1 MRGHVNSRG
10 PLGKPD
16 KNGKRKHEGA
26 PWLAV
31 VELGE
36 QPAQRCPTCVD
47 PRGGH
52 KLLWVQ
58 GRKLAECPRCG
69 GPLDDVKARRQF
81 TRTGIATKR
90 EAEALVEA
98 QLGERKAGTYV
109 EPTALTVAEFLTDRW
124 LPDTENARKPSTHAS
139 YAHHVDAYLV
149 PALGTLLLRH
159 LDAGHINAMY
169 TDLAAPDGGQRGK
182 GLSPATRRRIH
193 HTLRRALRDALK
205 WKLVQHNAAASADPP
220 ALDSVPETM
229 HVWTREQLR
238 VFLDHVA
245 DDPLF
250 ALWRTV
256 GTTGMR
262 RGELC
267 GLQWRHVDFEHSTLR
282 VQQARVV
289 VGYEVVLSTPKT
301 KRGRRSIPVGPGT
314 LDVLK
319 AWRDAQADALYDL
332 GFPQSPATYL
342 FTDAAGEPLH
352 PERVTTMFNEHQ
364 DTLRAEILKHHAEAG
379 AEGEAPVLPR
389 IRLHDVRHTY
399 ATLGALDGIPAKV
412 MAERLGQDVM
422 TYMQTYVHNLPGMSG
437 SAAELL
443 EARLDA
449 D

>member
-1 MRGHVNSRG
+1 MSLRGHIYSQG
-10 PLGKPD
+10 PLGED
-16 KNGKRKHEGA
+16 GKHHGT
-26 PWLAV
+26 PWGVV

-36 QPAQRCPTCVD
+36 QPAQRCPVCVD
-47 PRGGH
+47 GRGAH
-52 KLLWVQ
+52 KRMWVK
-58 GRKLAECPRCG
+58 GRPLTECRRCH
-69 GPLDDVKARRQF
+69 GPLDDVKVRKQF
-81 TRTGIATKR
+81 TRSGIAIKR
-90 EAEALVEA
+90 EAEAILKA
-98 QLGERKAGTYV
+98 QIGEREAGTYV
-109 EPTALTVAEFLTDRW
+109 EPSTMTVGEFLTKRW
-124 LPDTENARKPSTHAS
+124 LPDTKASRKPSTHSS
-139 YAHHVDAYLV
+139 YEHHVNAYLV

-169 TDLAAPDGGQRGK
+169 TDLAAPDAGQRGK

-193 HTLRRALRDALK
+193 HTLRRALRHALK

-220 ALDSVPETM
+220 ALDSAPEAM

-238 VFLDHVA
+238 TFLAHVA
-245 DDPLF
+245 EDRLF
-250 ALWRTV
+250 ALWRTAA
-256 GTTGMR
+256 TTGMR

-289 VGYEVVLSTPKT
+289 VNWKVVLSTPKT
-301 KRGRRSIPVGPGT
+301 KNGRRSIPVGPGT
-314 LDVLK
+314 LAALK
-319 AWRDAQADALYDL
+319 AWRDAQADTLYDL

-352 PERVTTMFNEHQ
+352 PEKVTTLFNEHQ
-364 DTLRAEILKHHAEAG
+364 DTLRAAILKAHAEAH
-379 AEGEAPVLPR
+379 AEGDPPVLPR

-443 EARLDA
+443 EARIDA
-449 D
+449 AG